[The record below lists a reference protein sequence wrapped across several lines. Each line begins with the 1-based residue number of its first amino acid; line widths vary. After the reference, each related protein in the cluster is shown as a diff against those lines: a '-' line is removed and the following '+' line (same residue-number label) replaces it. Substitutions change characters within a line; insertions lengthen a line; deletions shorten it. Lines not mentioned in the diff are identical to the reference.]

1 MDPIRI
7 SFNHKGIKYSDCYF
21 TKVVRSGET
30 SFWHLYDSENC
41 YLGRLRFADQWTFDA
56 NKKSTGINQLAEF
69 FGDHVEKTNRN
80 TAA

>member
-1 MDPIRI
+1 MDPIPI
-7 SFNHKGIKYSDCYF
+7 SFKHDGIKYSDCYF
-21 TKVVRSGET
+21 TRVVRNGEAA
-30 SFWHLYDSENC
+30 FWHLYDSENC
-41 YLGRLRFADQWTFDA
+41 YLGRLRFTDQWIFDA